1 MKTAIKTAFI
11 ITALAGLVLAQPPGG
26 RSMGRMP
33 CDKMG
38 DNVPCNKPMIGK
50 GGGFLNPR
58 VIQVLDLSVA
68 QKKELKEYKH
78 NMRKES
84 IKLKSEIAQLE
95 EDIRYQFSLHP
106 LKKAEIEKMKN
117 KLVTLKGKMT
127 VMRIDGMLHFLGK
140 LTKEQHQKFVDLNE
154 QYRFG
159 WGRDGSGGTGKG
171 AGGGKGRNK

>member
-1 MKTAIKTAFI
+1 MNNIIKSAVI

-26 RSMGRMP
+26 RGMGRLP

-38 DNVPCNKPMIGK
+38 DMAPCNKGMKGK

-58 VIQVLDLSVA
+58 VIQELDLSSA

-78 NMRKES
+78 NMKKES
-84 IKLKSEIAQLE
+84 IKLKSEIAQLQ
-95 EDIRYQFSLHP
+95 EDIRYQFSLYP

-127 VMRIDGMLHFLGK
+127 AMKIDGMLHFLSK

-159 WGRDGSGGTGKG
+159 WGQGGFGGQRKG
-171 AGGGKGRNK
+171 AGGKGK